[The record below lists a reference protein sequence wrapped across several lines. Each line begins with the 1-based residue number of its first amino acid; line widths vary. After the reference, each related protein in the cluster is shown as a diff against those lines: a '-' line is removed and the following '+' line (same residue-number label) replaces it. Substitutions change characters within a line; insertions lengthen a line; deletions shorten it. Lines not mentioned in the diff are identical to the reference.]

1 MPQHMQ
7 LVRQREACAR
17 ERAITEAATLPAHQR
32 ALAKMCEDLKRGA
45 TRSSGSLDVDGYTA
59 L

>member
-1 MPQHMQ
+1 MPQHMRHGR

-32 ALAKMCEDLKRGA
+32 ALAKMCEDLERAA
-45 TRSSGSLDVDGYTA
+45 TRSSGVS
-59 L
+59 